1 MPHLVAQAAATP
13 HSRRVAKGKLIY
25 CIGQEGSA
33 WQILHGSIRLNF
45 FHNEELILAGVA
57 VAGDVI
63 GVEALLAGHYDFEAI
78 AMTDCLIATWHPA
91 EPRGLLKLLAAQ
103 TQRNASAL
111 TLRVGT
117 AEERVRQFLALLAAG
132 QGRYA
137 DPETI
142 HLPSLRNIG
151 EITGLTIETVSR
163 VLSRWRSLGL
173 VSHRSR
179 GSLHLALPFLSAP
192 FSPEIRQAS

>member
-1 MPHLVAQAAATP
+1 MPQLVAQAAATP
-13 HSRRVAKGKLIY
+13 PSRRIAKGKLIY
-25 CIGQEGSA
+25 CIGQEGGA

-78 AMTDCLIATWHPA
+78 AMTDCLISVWQP
-91 EPRGLLKLLAAQ
+91 ENQKGLLKLLAAQ
-103 TQRNASAL
+103 TQRSASAL

-137 DPETI
+137 DPDTI
-142 HLPSLRNIG
+142 NLPSLRNIG

-163 VLSRWRSLGL
+163 VLSRWRTLGL

-179 GSLHLALPFLSAP
+179 GSLHLAWPFLAP
-192 FSPEIRQAS
+192 QHSNEIRQAS